1 MSSPLYGAIEAGGT
15 KFVCLLGTGPD
26 QILARA
32 RFPTTD
38 PRATLHAVTEFF
50 SARHSTTEPAQAIGI
65 ASFGPVE
72 LRKNHP
78 EYGQITR
85 TPKPGWSGVDLAGT
99 VASALSVPVGF
110 DTDVNGAAL
119 GEGRWGAARGLTT
132 YAYMTVGTGVGF
144 GVVSDGS
151 VLHGLVHSE
160 AGHVTVNR
168 VAGDEFAGSCPY
180 HGSCLEG
187 MASGPALAARFGK
200 PGTDLTSDERQQAAA
215 LVAAYVA
222 DGIRNLIYV
231 VAPERVIVGGGVADL
246 PDLLPQLRDR
256 LGQSLGGYP
265 GLPEHEETGFL
276 VPPALGSIS
285 GALGAFVLAEQALS
299 PAT

>member
-1 MSSPLYGAIEAGGT
+1 
-15 KFVCLLGTGPD
+15 
-26 QILARA
+26 
-32 RFPTTD
+32 
-38 PRATLHAVTEFF
+38 
-50 SARHSTTEPAQAIGI
+50 
-65 ASFGPVE
+65 
-72 LRKNHP
+72 
-78 EYGQITR
+78 
-85 TPKPGWSGVDLAGT
+85 VDLAGT

-265 GLPEHEETGFL
+265 GLPEHEETDFL